1 MSRYRRE
8 NLETRVERE
17 RSEIFAALQRLDRRS
32 FLKVAAAS
40 WAAATAAGA
49 TFGSGAFQ
57 TLRFVNAQENDAASN
72 GLSVANKTN
81 VASDANEATQG
92 VRVAYISDSHLYVKE
107 KNDRFANAL
116 VRAVADVN
124 ALSEKPDFVIYGGD
138 LAQLGSPEE
147 LRLGRDILSDLD
159 APLKIIVGEHDWY
172 LDLGDGWRS
181 LFGEPFWAFDCK
193 GVRFVGIMSVLEDD
207 FWTPRRMSPVERM
220 KTVAG
225 LDNGVQNRFKIGASG
240 LRWLEETLADCPNDK
255 PVVVFSHSPLY
266 TLYRN
271 WNFGNEDAAEARRIL
286 SRFDAATV
294 VHGHTHQLLTHKEGN
309 IAFHGML
316 STAWPWPYPPTGVPE
331 LTVQMNRP
339 DPFNPNDACGDG
351 ELRISPDGLV
361 DKIYRF
367 WNREPILV
375 PAAYVAG
382 DATKRPKRPNLPS
395 Y

>member
-17 RSEIFAALQRLDRRS
+17 RSEIFAALKRLDRRS

-57 TLRFVNAQENDAASN
+57 TLRFVAAQENDAAASN
-72 GLSVANKTN
+72 VG
-81 VASDANEATQG
+81 DANNG

-193 GVRFVGIMSVLEDD
+193 GVRFVGLMSVLEDD

-220 KTVAG
+220 QTVAG

-240 LRWLEETLADCPNDK
+240 LRWLEETLADCPN
-255 PVVVFSHSPLY
+255 
-266 TLYRN
+266 
-271 WNFGNEDAAEARRIL
+271 
-286 SRFDAATV
+286 
-294 VHGHTHQLLTHKEGN
+294 
-309 IAFHGML
+309 
-316 STAWPWPYPPTGVPE
+316 
-331 LTVQMNRP
+331 
-339 DPFNPNDACGDG
+339 
-351 ELRISPDGLV
+351 
-361 DKIYRF
+361 
-367 WNREPILV
+367 
-375 PAAYVAG
+375 
-382 DATKRPKRPNLPS
+382 
-395 Y
+395 